1 MIMTTTR
8 LASRNFTQVLDQI
21 AATVPSPGSGAAGAL
36 AVALGIACGT
46 KAVRVSAK
54 HQPQSTAL
62 PEAADALQIL
72 CAAVLELADADG
84 TAFEQ
89 LLAAYRLPKTTPG
102 AQQARRESIA
112 AAAARAADVGEAIID
127 HARRAADILA
137 AIKEQIHANVAGDF
151 NAAQSLFAAN
161 QTVQQGNIAENRAIE
176 RRFRFEFI

>member
-8 LASRNFTQVLDQI
+8 LASSNLTQVLDQI
-21 AATVPSPGSGAAGAL
+21 ASSTPSPGSGAAGAL

-62 PEAADALQIL
+62 PEAAQALQTL

-84 TAFEQ
+84 TAYQQ
-89 LLAAYRLPKTTPG
+89 LLAAYRLPKATPE
-102 AQQARRESIA
+102 AQQVRRESIA

-127 HARRAADILA
+127 RARRAAAILA
-137 AIKEQIHANVAGDF
+137 AVKDQIHTNVASDF
-151 NAAQSLFAAN
+151 NAAQPLFAAN
-161 QTVQQGNIAENRAIE
+161 QAIQQNNIDENRCIE
-176 RRFRFEFI
+176 QQFRN

>member
-21 AATVPSPGSGAAGAL
+21 ASTVPSPGSGAAGAL

-62 PEAADALQIL
+62 PEAAEALQTL
-72 CAAVLELADADG
+72 RAAVLELADADG

-89 LLAAYRLPKTTPG
+89 LLAAYKLPTATPE

-112 AAAARAADVGEAIID
+112 TAAARAADVGEAIID

-137 AIKEQIHANVAGDF
+137 AVKDQIQINVASDF
-151 NAAQSLFAAN
+151 NAAQSLFTAN
-161 QTVQQGNIAENRAIE
+161 QAVQQSNIDENRAIE
-176 RRFRFEFI
+176 RRFRS